1 MSAET
6 SCIIVATANPALV
19 RTLTLHE
26 TGEHDLLRA
35 WHAFADHKHRQL
47 RSIAGDWHRFP
58 FLVRAPYRR
67 LRCMG
72 NLPCVGLIL

>member
-47 RSIAGDWHRFP
+47 RSIAVTGTGSRSLSALHI
-58 FLVRAPYRR
+58 A
-67 LRCMG
+67 G
-72 NLPCVGLIL
+72 

>member
-6 SCIIVATANPALV
+6 SCTIVATANPALV

-35 WHAFADHKHRQL
+35 RHAFADPFVDQPEADL
-47 RSIAGDWHRFP
+47 C
-58 FLVRAPYRR
+58 FLVPAMRWYARHSMKLPMFCYR
-67 LRCMG
+67 G
-72 NLPCVGLIL
+72 